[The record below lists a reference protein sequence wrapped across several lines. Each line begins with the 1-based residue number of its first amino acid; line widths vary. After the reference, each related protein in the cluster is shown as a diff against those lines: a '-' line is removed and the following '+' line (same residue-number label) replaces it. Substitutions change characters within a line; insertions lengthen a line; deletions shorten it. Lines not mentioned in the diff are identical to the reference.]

1 MNDSPQQ
8 YQRAFYVDGSLRDIY
23 IHGTT
28 VQDWQ
33 KLLTFLR
40 SSSYPLELIS
50 GGHQR
55 PIPEQIEDI
64 FLLAHADGVTLRVD
78 AAHLA
83 LNCHFYTSQ
92 EIEFDL
98 DPRDMN
104 SEQQIARLLDFLRTI
119 GRLLHK
125 AVVLTPENASWVPLF
140 RFDPNTDEE
149 QWFVEGTASIG
160 K

>member
-1 MNDSPQQ
+1 MNDSPRQ

-23 IHGTT
+23 VHGTT

-40 SSSYPLELIS
+40 SSAYSLELI
-50 GGHQR
+50 GGGQQG
-55 PIPEQIEDI
+55 PIPEQVEDI
-64 FLLAHADGVTLRVD
+64 FLFAHTDGVTLRMD
-78 AAHLA
+78 TAHLA

-98 DPRDMN
+98 DPRDMS

-140 RFDPNTDEE
+140 RFDPTTDEE
-149 QWFVEGTASIG
+149 QWFVDDIDW
-160 K
+160 